1 VGTLEIIVVIL
12 LVVLNGFFAMS
23 EFAIVSSRP
32 GRLERLAA
40 DGSAGARAALTLAKD
55 SGHFLAAVQMGTT
68 LVGILVGAL
77 SGATIA
83 DRIEGWVGLYSALAP
98 YAKPVSIVVLVVPV
112 TYLSLIIGELVPKQI
127 ALKNPEAIA
136 VRVAPAVALLA
147 RAATPVLRV
156 LNLSSSCLLRLM
168 GQRPGF
174 ERGVTDED
182 IVGLVM
188 EGERSGLVH
197 ADERKIVE
205 GVLDL
210 GDRAVRTIMTPR
222 PNVAWIDLDDPREAV
237 LKKIRACPYAQVL
250 VCRGSLDAILGVVR
264 KQDLLDQSLDGAPL
278 DVEG

>member
-1 VGTLEIIVVIL
+1 MANRSVT
-12 LVVLNGFFAMS
+12 
-23 EFAIVSSRP
+23 RP
-32 GRLERLAA
+32 G
-40 DGSAGARAALTLAKD
+40 D
-55 SGHFLAAVQMGTT
+55 
-68 LVGILVGAL
+68 
-77 SGATIA
+77 
-83 DRIEGWVGLYSALAP
+83 
-98 YAKPVSIVVLVVPV
+98 PVSIVVVVVPV

-156 LNLSSSCLLRLM
+156 LNLSSSCLLRLT

-188 EGERSGLVH
+188 EGERSGFVH
-197 ADERKIVE
+197 ADERKMVE

-222 PNVAWIDLDDPREAV
+222 PNVAWIDLDDPREEV

-250 VCRGSLDAILGVVR
+250 VCRGSLDAIESMQFCGVHYAANVTA
-264 KQDLLDQSLDGAPL
+264 SLPFAGWKP
-278 DVEG
+278 G